1 MIITLMGYMGSGKTT
16 LGKQL
21 ANRLGFVFMDLDTE
35 IEQNEQQS
43 IAGIFKQKGEEYFR
57 GIERR
62 TLQRIIGQKS
72 KNIVL
77 SLGGGTPCYA
87 DNISLINQHTVSVY
101 VKLPARTLMQRLQ
114 QSKNKQQR
122 PLLQEISDDALLN
135 FVCEQLQQREPY
147 YLQADYIFEPLTTTK
162 KLWELPFLS

>member
-1 MIITLMGYMGSGKTT
+1 MGYMGSGKTT

-21 ANRLGFVFMDLDTE
+21 ANRLGFAFMDLDTE

-57 GIERR
+57 ETERR

-101 VKLPARTLMQRLQ
+101 IKLPARTLMQRLQ